1 MYGFEHFKAYWI
13 MEYKEVENNIYM
25 LSRDFAIRI
34 IKLFNYL
41 KDQKKEYIMS
51 KQVFKSGT
59 SVGANV
65 FEAKNAQSRADFS
78 SKMNI
83 ALKEMTE
90 TLYWLDLLHTTEYID
105 EKQYDSIFSDGN
117 RIMATLIKIVKAT
130 KSE

>member
-13 MEYKEVENNIYM
+13 MEYKEVENNIYL

-65 FEAKNAQSRADFS
+65 FESKNAQSRADFS

>member
-13 MEYKEVENNIYM
+13 MEYKNVENNIYM

-41 KDQKKEYIMS
+41 KDQKKKYIMS
-51 KQVFKSGT
+51 KHVFKSGT

>member
-1 MYGFEHFKAYWI
+1 MYGFEQFKAYWI
-13 MEYKEVENNIYM
+13 MEYKDVENNIYL

>member
-1 MYGFEHFKAYWI
+1 
-13 MEYKEVENNIYM
+13 MEYKEVENNIYL

-78 SKMNI
+78 S
-83 ALKEMTE
+83 
-90 TLYWLDLLHTTEYID
+90 
-105 EKQYDSIFSDGN
+105 
-117 RIMATLIKIVKAT
+117 
-130 KSE
+130 

>member
-13 MEYKEVENNIYM
+13 MEYKEVENNIYL

>member
-1 MYGFEHFKAYWI
+1 
-13 MEYKEVENNIYM
+13 MEYKNVENNIYL

>member
-1 MYGFEHFKAYWI
+1 MYGFEQFEGYWI
-13 MEYKEVENNIYM
+13 MEYKEVENNIYL

>member
-1 MYGFEHFKAYWI
+1 
-13 MEYKEVENNIYM
+13 MEYKEVENNIYL

-34 IKLFNYL
+34 IKLYNYL
-41 KDQKKEYIMS
+41 KDKKKEYIMS

-105 EKQYDSIFSDGN
+105 DKQYDSIFTDGN
-117 RIMATLIKIVKAT
+117 RIISTLTKIVKAT
-130 KSE
+130 KTENPKSQTFSD